1 MKPFINR
8 KSLQLVIKLLIQINE
23 LPKKVIYVCQRKLSS
38 SSKISGQY
46 FEKRN
51 FWNLEQNCLKKKQET
66 TEELNQG
73 IEAVK
78 LKL

>member
-1 MKPFINR
+1 MC
-8 KSLQLVIKLLIQINE
+8 L
-23 LPKKVIYVCQRKLSS
+23 RKLSS

-46 FEKRN
+46 FEKGN